1 MAPRD
6 LRSRAH
12 DLMLEAGFEPE
23 FPPAALAEA
32 ARAEPPATGS
42 PTAADGAR
50 DLRDLLW
57 SSIDNPE
64 SRDLD
69 QLEWAEPLGDGRARL
84 RVAISDVDAQAP
96 AGSAIDRHAAANTTS
111 VYTGIATFPMIPER
125 LSTDLTSLHQGRD
138 RLAIVLDVVV
148 DATGDVRDAAV
159 TRALVCNRA
168 RLAYPEVGRW
178 LEGGGPPPPAVAA
191 SGDLQAQLRLQAQ
204 IGGWLRARRRER
216 GALELETIEARPV
229 SDGQQITG
237 LELVRKNAARDLI
250 EDIMLATNSALAQLC
265 ESRNISWIR
274 RIVRSPSRWQRLVT
288 LAASHGETLPAE
300 PSGPALAGFLTRRRA
315 AAPESFTELSLAV
328 VKLIGAGEYAVE
340 HSGEDLAGHFG
351 LAVDHYTHATA
362 PNRRYADLIT
372 QRLVKAAVAGNPAP
386 YSDADLEAI
395 ALQCTRK
402 EDDAR
407 KVERQLRKLGA
418 ASLLAPRVG
427 ERFQAIV
434 TGVTSKG
441 VFARLLAPP
450 AEGRV
455 VRGEQGLDVG
465 DRIDVR
471 LQAVDPDRGFIDF
484 TVS

>member
-1 MAPRD
+1 MAPPD
-6 LRSRAH
+6 LRSRAR
-12 DLMLEAGFEPE
+12 DLMREAGFEPE
-23 FPPAALAEA
+23 FPAAALAEA
-32 ARAEPPATGS
+32 ARAQVDTA
-42 PTAADGAR
+42 PTSDVQ
-50 DLRDLLW
+50 DLRALCW

-84 RVAISDVDAQAP
+84 RIAIADVDAQAP
-96 AGSAIDRHAAANTTS
+96 AGGAVDRHAATNTTS
-111 VYTGIATFPMIPER
+111 VYTGITTFPMIPER
-125 LSTDLTSLHQGRD
+125 LSTDLTSLHEDRD
-138 RLAIVLDVVV
+138 RLAVVLDLVV
-148 DATGDVRDAAV
+148 DAGGDTRDAAV
-159 TRALVCNRA
+159 TRALVRNRA
-168 RLAYPEVGRW
+168 RLAYPDVGRW
-178 LEGGGPPPPAVAA
+178 LDGVGPPPRAVASA
-191 SGDLQAQLRLQAQ
+191 PELAQQLRLQAQ

-216 GALELETIEARPV
+216 GALELETVEARPV

-250 EDIMLATNSALAQLC
+250 EDIMLAANSALATLC
-265 ESRNISWIR
+265 EARGISWIR

-288 LAASHGETLPAE
+288 LAASHGELLPPE
-300 PSGPALAGFLTRRRA
+300 PSGPALAGFLTRRRT
-315 AAPESFTELSLAV
+315 AAPEAFTELSLAV

-340 HSGEDLAGHFG
+340 RAGEDLAGHFG

-372 QRLVKAAVAGNPAP
+372 QRLVKAAITGGPAP
-386 YSDADLEAI
+386 YSDGDLDAI
-395 ALQCTRK
+395 AQQCTRK

-418 ASLLAPRVG
+418 AALLAPRLG
-427 ERFQAIV
+427 ERFQATV

-441 VFARLLAPP
+441 VFARLLGPP

-465 DRIDVR
+465 DRITVR
-471 LQAVDPDRGFIDF
+471 LQAVDPDRGHIDF
-484 TVS
+484 AVL

>member
-1 MAPRD
+1 MAPPD
-6 LRSRAH
+6 LRSRAR
-12 DLMLEAGFEPE
+12 DLMRAAGFEPE
-23 FPPAALAEA
+23 FPAAALAEA
-32 ARAEPPATGS
+32 ARAAPATAPAG
-42 PTAADGAR
+42 DVQ
-50 DLRDLLW
+50 DLRALYW

-84 RVAISDVDAQAP
+84 RVAIADVDAQAP

-125 LSTDLTSLHQGRD
+125 LSTDLTSLHQDRD
-138 RLAIVLDVVV
+138 RLAVVLDLVV
-148 DATGDVRDAAV
+148 DADGNAADAAV

-168 RLAYPEVGRW
+168 RLAYPDVGRW
-178 LEGGGPPPPAVAA
+178 LEGAGPPPRAVAA
-191 SGDLQAQLRLQAQ
+191 SQELQQQLRLQFQ

-250 EDIMLATNSALAQLC
+250 EDIMLAANSALATLC
-265 ESRNISWIR
+265 ESRGISWIR

-288 LAASHGETLPAE
+288 LASSHGEALPPE
-300 PSGPALAGFLTRRRA
+300 PSGPALATFLTRRRA
-315 AAPESFTELSLAV
+315 AAPEAFVELSLAV

-340 HSGEDLAGHFG
+340 HAGEDLAGHFG

-372 QRLVKAAVAGNPAP
+372 QRLVKAAAAGGPAP
-386 YSDADLEAI
+386 YSDGDLDAI
-395 ALQCTRK
+395 AQQCTRK

-418 ASLLAPRVG
+418 AALLAPRVG
-427 ERFQAIV
+427 ERFQATV

-441 VFARLLAPP
+441 VFARLLGPP

-465 DRIDVR
+465 DRITVR
-471 LQAVDPDRGFIDF
+471 LQAVDPDRGHIDF
-484 TVS
+484 AVM

>member
-1 MAPRD
+1 MAPPD
-6 LRSRAH
+6 LRSRAR
-12 DLMLEAGFEPE
+12 DLMREAGFDPV

-32 ARAEPPATGS
+32 SRAEAPTTATG
-42 PTAADGAR
+42 DIR
-50 DLRDLLW
+50 DLRALYW

-69 QLEWAEPLGDGRARL
+69 QLEWAEPLDGGRARL
-84 RVAISDVDAQAP
+84 RVAIADVDAQVP
-96 AGSAIDRHAAANTTS
+96 AGSAIDRHAATNTTS

-125 LSTDLTSLHQGRD
+125 LSNDLTSLHQGQD

-148 DATGDVRDAAV
+148 DPGGDVRDAAV
-159 TRALVCNRA
+159 VRALVCNRA
-168 RLAYPEVGRW
+168 RLSYPEVGRW
-178 LEGGGPPPPAVAA
+178 LEGGGPPPPSVAA
-191 SGDLQAQLRLQAQ
+191 SEELARQLGLQAQ
-204 IGGWLRARRRER
+204 IGSWLRARRRER

-229 SDGQQITG
+229 TDGQQITG
-237 LELVRKNAARDLI
+237 LTLVRKNAARDLI
-250 EDIMLATNSALAQLC
+250 EDIMLAANSALAVVC

-274 RIVRSPSRWQRLVT
+274 RIVRSPARWQRLVT
-288 LAASHGETLPAE
+288 LAATHGETLPAE
-300 PSGPALAGFLTRRRA
+300 PSGPALAAFLTRRRA

-340 HSGEDLAGHFG
+340 RAGEDLAGHFG

-362 PNRRYADLIT
+362 PNRRYADLTT
-372 QRLVKAAVAGNPAP
+372 QRLVKAAVAGGPAP
-386 YSDADLEAI
+386 YSDGDLEAI

-418 ASLLAPRVG
+418 AALLAPRVG

-441 VFARLLAPP
+441 VFARLLSPP

-471 LQAVDPDRGFIDF
+471 LQAVDPDRGHIDF
-484 TVS
+484 AVG

>member
-1 MAPRD
+1 MAPPDSAQPRPRPD
-6 LRSRAH
+6 A
-12 DLMLEAGFEPE
+12 EAGFEPE

-32 ARAEPPATGS
+32 ARAEPPAPIADAAEA
-42 PTAADGAR
+42 PTICAR
-50 DLRDLLW
+50 CCW

-84 RVAISDVDAQAP
+84 RVAIADVDAQAP

-148 DATGDVRDAAV
+148 DAAGR
-159 TRALVCNRA
+159 RA
-168 RLAYPEVGRW
+168 RRRRHPGAGAATAPAWPTPKWARW

-191 SGDLQAQLRLQAQ
+191 SDDLQAQLRLQAQ

-250 EDIMLATNSALAQLC
+250 EDIMLATNSALAGLC

-288 LAASHGETLPAE
+288 LAASHGETLP
-300 PSGPALAGFLTRRRA
+300 PSPAARRWPAFLTRRRA

-372 QRLVKAAVAGNPAP
+372 QRLVKAAVAGGPAP
-386 YSDADLEAI
+386 YNDAELEAI

-418 ASLLAPRVG
+418 AALLAPRVG

-441 VFARLLAPP
+441 VFARLLSPP

-471 LQAVDPDRGFIDF
+471 LQAVEPDRGFIDF
-484 TVS
+484 AVL